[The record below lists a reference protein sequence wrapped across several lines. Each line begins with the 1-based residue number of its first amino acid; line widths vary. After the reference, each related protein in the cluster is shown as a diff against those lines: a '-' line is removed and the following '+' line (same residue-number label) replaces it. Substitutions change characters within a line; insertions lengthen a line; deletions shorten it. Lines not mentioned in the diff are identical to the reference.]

1 MSLTILF
8 DLDDTLFFNDMD
20 AFLPVYLKGLAKQLS
35 RRFEGDRLIRCLLD
49 ATREMVKNTR
59 PDRTLEQVF
68 AAHFYPALGVSAEEI
83 RPEIDRFYAEIY
95 PSLEPLTKARPE
107 AVGVVEEVLRRGHRL
122 AIATNP
128 LFPRTAVYQRLAWA
142 GLPIAD
148 FPFEIVTAYE
158 TFHFT
163 KPHRAYYSEVLAQM
177 GWPEGPAVM
186 IGNDSIND
194 IQPASRAGLYTF
206 LLTDQAPGFDQTPHA
221 TGGFEDLLAWLE
233 WIEAAQ
239 PPLENNPRDALLP
252 VLRST
257 PAAINTLTCDLNREQ
272 WTTIPSSGEWSI
284 TEVLCHLRDVAAEV
298 DEPRME
304 KVIQEENPF
313 IAGMDTDPWAAERDY
328 AAQDGPSALNAFT
341 STRMRLLEM
350 LERLPAK
357 AWGKPA
363 RHAIFGPT
371 HLDELVGF
379 IATHDRAHVQQT
391 YQTICSEAVQIL
403 AVS

>member
-8 DLDDTLFFNDMD
+8 DLDDTLLFNDMD
-20 AFLPVYLKGLAKQLS
+20 AFLPVYLNGLAKQLS
-35 RRFEGDRLIRCLLD
+35 HRFEGERLIRCLLD

-68 AAHFYPALGVSAEEI
+68 ASHFYPALGVTAEEI
-83 RPEIDRFYAEIY
+83 RPDIDRFYTEDY
-95 PSLEPLTKARPE
+95 PNLQPLTKPRPE
-107 AVGVVEEVLRRGHRL
+107 AVKLVEEVLRRGHRL

-163 KPHRAYYSEVLAQM
+163 KPHAAYYAEVMAQM

-186 IGNDSIND
+186 VGNDPEND
-194 IQPASRAGLYTF
+194 VRPARRAGLFTY
-206 LLTDQAPGFDQTPHA
+206 LVTDRAANFERTPHA
-221 TGGFEDLLAWLE
+221 TGNFENLLAWLE

-239 PPLENNPRDALLP
+239 PPQENQPREALLP

-257 PAAINTLTCDLNREQ
+257 PAAIATLTCDLTPEQ
-272 WTTIPSSGEWSI
+272 WTLPPSPGEWSVN
-284 TEVLCHLRDVAAEV
+284 EVMCHLRDVAAEV
-298 DEPRME
+298 DEPRIQ
-304 KVIQEENPF
+304 KVIHEENPF
-313 IAGMDTDPWAAERDY
+313 IAGIDTDPWAAERGY
-328 AAQDGPSALNAFT
+328 AAQDGPSALAAFT
-341 STRMRLLEM
+341 RTRMRLLEQ
-350 LERLPAK
+350 LQSLPSE
-357 AWGKPA
+357 AWEKPA

-379 IATHDRAHVQQT
+379 IATHDRAHVVQT
-391 YQTICSEAVQIL
+391 YQTICSDAVQNQVVL
-403 AVS
+403 